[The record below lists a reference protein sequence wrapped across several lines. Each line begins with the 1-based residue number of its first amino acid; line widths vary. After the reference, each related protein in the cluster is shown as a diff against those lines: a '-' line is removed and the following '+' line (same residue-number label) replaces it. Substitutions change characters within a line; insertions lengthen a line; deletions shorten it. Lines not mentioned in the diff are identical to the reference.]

1 MGGVVDGTCHCTGLL
16 AGGCGSMRSCIFLIF
31 MPADFTPCIFAFLI
45 TEVLMDKVS
54 GGPLDVMALVLRCFT
69 TTGECFCSEEDAA
82 GTGSGR
88 SDPRGHQKVNVSP
101 FQVREDQLLV
111 LPQFS
116 VIRSGA
122 HSTRLAHQ

>member
-1 MGGVVDGTCHCTGLL
+1 MGGVVDGTCHGTGLL

-69 TTGECFCSEEDAA
+69 TTGECFCSEDWKVLAWFLSVRHQA
-82 GTGSGR
+82 CGNPRATTVRWRTSGR
-88 SDPRGHQKVNVSP
+88 TAPPATIELTFR
-101 FQVREDQLLV
+101 
-111 LPQFS
+111 
-116 VIRSGA
+116 
-122 HSTRLAHQ
+122 

>member
-88 SDPRGHQKVNVSP
+88 SRRSPKSECFSFSGERGSVTGSSSV
-101 FQVREDQLLV
+101 
-111 LPQFS
+111 FS
-116 VIRSGA
+116 NKEWCS
-122 HSTRLAHQ
+122 